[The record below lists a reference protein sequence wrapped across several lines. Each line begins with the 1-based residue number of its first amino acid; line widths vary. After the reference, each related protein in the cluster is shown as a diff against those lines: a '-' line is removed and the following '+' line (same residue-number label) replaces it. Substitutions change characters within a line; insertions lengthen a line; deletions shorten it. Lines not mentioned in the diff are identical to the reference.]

1 MSVSAILLA
10 ILCQVLVVPG
20 QVMLKIGLTR
30 RKHRVAFIVGAI
42 LFMMAWFFIWLGLM
56 AFYDLSKL
64 YPFEGLNPALMAVSS
79 WLILKEHM
87 PASAWVGMG
96 LVCVGI
102 IIVAGS

>member
-10 ILCQVLVVPG
+10 IFCQLLVVPG

-30 RKHRVAFIVGAI
+30 KKHREIFIISAV
-42 LFMMAWFFIWLGLM
+42 LFMAAWFFLWLGLM
-56 AFYDLSKL
+56 AFWDLSKL
-64 YPFEGLNPALMAVSS
+64 YPFEGLNPAMMAISS